1 MSDDLLR
8 RMEKRVRRFGGP
20 MAIDDLLPELDAESG
35 VFLSSAGEGAAAD
48 GGSKDFRRES
58 DGSPVAE
65 SSEEIR
71 EFGSRSID
79 PNID

>member
-35 VFLSSAGEGAAAD
+35 VFLSSAGEGATAD
-48 GGSKDFRRES
+48 GGSKDFRCQS
-58 DGSPVAE
+58 DDSPVAE
-65 SSEEIR
+65 SS
-71 EFGSRSID
+71 
-79 PNID
+79 

>member
-35 VFLSSAGEGAAAD
+35 VFLSSAGEGATAD

-65 SSEEIR
+65 TR

>member
-35 VFLSSAGEGAAAD
+35 VSSSGRASRET
-48 GGSKDFRRES
+48 RES
-58 DGSPVAE
+58 
-65 SSEEIR
+65 
-71 EFGSRSID
+71 GSRSID
-79 PNID
+79 RNID

>member
-8 RMEKRVRRFGGP
+8 RMENRVRRFGGP

-35 VFLSSAGEGAAAD
+35 VFPSSAGKGAAAD
-48 GGSKDFRRES
+48 GGSKDYPRKS

-65 SSEEIR
+65 SEP
-71 EFGSRSID
+71 GSRSID
-79 PNID
+79 PDIE

>member
-35 VFLSSAGEGAAAD
+35 VFLPSAGEGAAED
-48 GGSKDFRRES
+48 GGSKDFRLQS
-58 DGSPVAE
+58 DGSPLAE
-65 SSEEIR
+65 
-71 EFGSRSID
+71 RS
-79 PNID
+79 

>member
-1 MSDDLLR
+1 VSDDLLR

-20 MAIDDLLPELDAESG
+20 MAIDDLLPELEAESG
-35 VFLSSAGEGAAAD
+35 VFLSSAGEDAATH

-58 DGSPVAE
+58 GGSPVAE
-65 SSEEIR
+65 SSDETR
-71 EFGSRSID
+71 ELGSSSID